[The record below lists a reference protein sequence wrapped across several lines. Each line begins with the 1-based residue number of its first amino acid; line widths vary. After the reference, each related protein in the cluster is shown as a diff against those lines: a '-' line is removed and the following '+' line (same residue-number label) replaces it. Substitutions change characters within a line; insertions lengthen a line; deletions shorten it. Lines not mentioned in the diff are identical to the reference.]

1 MSDAVPTPSSTAT
14 AASALRPAPTFL
26 NGVARVFELSL
37 GEMLWSKRTIF
48 MAVILGAPVLL
59 AVVVRVVDASGVAP
73 LRVNGERVGGATIFG
88 MMFWWLYVRFV
99 VPVLGVFYGT
109 SLIADEV
116 EDKTIT
122 YLFTR
127 PVPRG
132 AVLMGKY
139 LAYLVCTSLVVL
151 PSVMLVFFLT
161 VPLREIGGAF
171 VALVTDLGLL
181 ALGLAVYGGVFALVG
196 AVMKRPLVA
205 GLIFAFGWE
214 QIALVMPGYL
224 RRLTVVYYLQ
234 GLVPHAVPSD
244 GIVSLLASVFQ
255 DSPSVTTCLVC
266 LFTALVVSLGLAKR
280 AVERREYV
288 LGQ

>member
-1 MSDAVPTPSSTAT
+1 MSDAVPTPTPGTAT
-14 AASALRPAPTFL
+14 TVTVRPVPTFL
-26 NGVARVFELSL
+26 HGVARVFELSL

-127 PVPRG
+127 PVSRG

-139 LAYLVCTSLVVL
+139 LSYLVCTSLVVL

-161 VPLREIGGAF
+161 VPLREIGATF

-181 ALGLAVYGGVFALVG
+181 ALGLAVYGAVFALVG
-196 AVMKRPLVA
+196 TVMKRPLVA
-205 GLIFAFGWE
+205 GLVFAFGWE

-234 GLVPHAVPSD
+234 GLVPHAIPSD

-255 DSPSVTTCLVC
+255 DTPSVTTCMFWL
-266 LFTALVVSLGLAKR
+266 LSALVVSLALAKR